1 LNIYFCFVLFSNK
14 IHYENKF
21 ILDFSI
27 LYYKYLL
34 SIIKSYFKIELFKKI
49 NKIKKKKKKKINLL
63 KKKKKSIFY
72 YILKF
77 INMI

>member
-49 NKIKKKKKKKINLL
+49 NKIKKKKKKKKHILL
-63 KKKKKSIFY
+63 YTKIYKYDIIIKKIIK
-72 YILKF
+72 
-77 INMI
+77 